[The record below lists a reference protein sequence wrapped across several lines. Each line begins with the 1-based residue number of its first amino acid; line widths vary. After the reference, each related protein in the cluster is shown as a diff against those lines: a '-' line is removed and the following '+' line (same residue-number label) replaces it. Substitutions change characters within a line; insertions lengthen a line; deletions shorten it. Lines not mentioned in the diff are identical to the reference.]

1 MNLDINDILIAPL
14 ISEKSTQLAGSR
26 RYVFKVHK
34 SANKIM
40 IKQAVEKLY
49 PVKVKDCNIL
59 NVFGKKRRI
68 NKRNAYTYTPGW
80 KKAVVTLKEGEFD
93 FFETLQ

>member
-1 MNLDINDILIAPL
+1 MKLDLNDVIIAPV
-14 ISEKSTQLAGSR
+14 ISEKSTQLAGTK

-34 SANKIM
+34 EANKIM
-40 IKQAVEKLY
+40 VKEAVEKLF
-49 PVKVKDCNIL
+49 PVKVEACNL
-59 NVFGKKRRI
+59 MNVKGKKRRI
-68 NKRNAYTYTPGW
+68 NRRNAFTFTPGW